1 VAIRRAFAEDL
12 YIVLAGFE
20 VETQA
25 ATLHIVV
32 NPLVNWIWLGFG
44 VLAFG
49 TLITLLPERAFTF
62 ATSKVPAGAA
72 AASTTTMLTIALLL
86 MPLVQ
91 PHVHAQHTEGVSGA
105 NLVPKTQFERDMQD
119 EIICMCGDCG
129 RKRLGECTCPLAAS
143 MRGEL
148 AKLVEAG
155 QTREEIYQYFMD
167 KWGSQEP
174 LASPIDKGFNRLAW
188 AFPYALGGIGAFG
201 ALMLAIKWSRQSRP
215 ALAGAGVGAIGG
227 SMNDVAAV
235 DPRLQERL
243 SDELRDLD

>member
-1 VAIRRAFAEDL
+1 
-12 YIVLAGFE
+12 
-20 VETQA
+20 
-25 ATLHIVV
+25 
-32 NPLVNWIWLGFG
+32 
-44 VLAFG
+44 
-49 TLITLLPERAFTF
+49 
-62 ATSKVPAGAA
+62 
-72 AASTTTMLTIALLL
+72 
-86 MPLVQ
+86 
-91 PHVHAQHTEGVSGA
+91 
-105 NLVPKTQFERDMQD
+105 
-119 EIICMCGDCG
+119 MCRGCG
-129 RKRLGECTCPLAAS
+129 RKRLGECGCTLAVA

-243 SDELRDLD
+243 SDELSDLD